1 MSYNKGGD
9 IFFSGRDV
17 GGRARF
23 FRLVQNN
30 CGSGLARES
39 GVSVNLI
46 LADKPYSRASQLP
59 HFLDRVISGD
69 VAGDA
74 RH

>member
-1 MSYNKGGD
+1 MSYNKDGN

-23 FRLVQNN
+23 FRLVKDN

-39 GVSVNLI
+39 GVSFNLI
-46 LADKPYSRASQLP
+46 LADTPYSRARPLP
-59 HFLDRVISGD
+59 HFFRLRN
-69 VAGDA
+69 
-74 RH
+74 